1 MEQQLKDEMQI
12 LELDQRIMLNE
23 MEILR
28 LKQRRTEILL
38 DSKKNTLIG
47 LIQTSANNT
56 QLQQVQE
63 QPQQE
68 NATISELQQPTI
80 ITQQEETTSQPINS
94 TVLITD
100 TIEPQEVIADPQQE
114 QLQQVQIFQNLDNTT
129 QIDVDLSK
137 SESFE
142 QTTTLNELSKMLDN
156 LW

>member
-156 LW
+156 L